1 MQPNAN
7 NYLPKI
13 YSLVVKGIFCGID
26 KKSVIRK
33 YFIKVYVLYKVLKE
47 FKIIVYAFLKIKL
60 DDILR
65 KCVN

>member
-13 YSLVVKGIFCGID
+13 YSLVVKGIFCEID

-47 FKIIVYAFLKIKL
+47 FKLLCMHF
-60 DDILR
+60 
-65 KCVN
+65 